1 MECVWGPSFEP
12 LEQDMKRVLPFVLL
26 FGLTA
31 ACGIPQEQW
40 EQKLREN
47 ATLSAK
53 VTDLE
58 KQKRKLEQDIEDLKN
73 EKAGLQRTI
82 DSLKDNMGKLGK
94 DKADLLERMAKL
106 NATLED
112 MERAKAAADKRN
124 KAFRDLLAK
133 FKAMMDAGK
142 LKVEVRNGQMLV
154 KLPDNILFDPGK
166 TELKKEGQEA
176 IAQVTGIL
184 NGIEGRKFQVAGHTD
199 NVPTGKNSRYRSNW
213 ELSSQRAL
221 TVLDLMVKE
230 GMDAKRL
237 SAAGYA
243 DVLPVAANDT
253 DDGKRQNRRI
263 EIVLQPNIE
272 DLPGIDD
279 KQ

>member
-1 MECVWGPSFEP
+1 MASFLTRGVAP
-12 LEQDMKRVLPFVLL
+12 MKRALSFVLML
-26 FGLTA
+26 GLA
-31 ACGIPQEQW
+31 AGCGIPKEQW

-47 ATLSAK
+47 ADLQTR

-58 KQKRKLEQDIEDLKN
+58 KQKQKLEQDIADLKK
-73 EKAGLQRTI
+73 EKADLQRTI
-82 DSLKDNMGKLGK
+82 DNLKDSMGKLGK

-106 NATLED
+106 SATLED
-112 MERAKAAADKRN
+112 LERAKAAADKRS

-142 LKVEVRNGQMLV
+142 LQVEVRNGQMLV

-166 TELKKEGQEA
+166 TELKKEGQDA
-176 IAQVTGIL
+176 IAQVTRIL
-184 NGIEGRKFQVAGHTD
+184 GSIEGRKFQVAGHTD
-199 NVPTGKNSRYRSNW
+199 NVPTGKNSRFKSNW

-221 TVLDLMVKE
+221 TVLDLMIKE
-230 GMDAKRL
+230 GMDARRL

-243 DVLPVAANDT
+243 DVLPVGSNDT

-272 DLPGIDD
+272 DLPGIDE

>member
-1 MECVWGPSFEP
+1 MTRALP
-12 LEQDMKRVLPFVLL
+12 LTLPLLLGVVLAI
-26 FGLTA
+26 G
-31 ACGIPQEQW
+31 CGIPKDQW
-40 EQKLREN
+40 ELKLREN
-47 ATLSAK
+47 ADLQTK
-53 VTDLE
+53 VADLE
-58 KQKRKLEQDIEDLKN
+58 RQRSNLEQQIADQKKEIKDLQ
-73 EKAGLQRTI
+73 GTI
-82 DSLKDNMGKLGK
+82 DALKGQMGKLGS
-94 DKADLLERMAKL
+94 DKADLLERLAKMR
-106 NATLED
+106 ATLED
-112 MERAKAAADKRN
+112 LERAKAAADKRN

-133 FKAMMDAGK
+133 FKQMVDAGK
-142 LKVEVRNGQMLV
+142 LQVEVRNGLMLV

-176 IAQVTGIL
+176 IGQVTRIL
-184 NGIEGRKFQVAGHTD
+184 NSIEGRKFQVAGHTD
-199 NVPTGKNSRYRSNW
+199 NVPTGKNSRFKSNW

-221 TVLDLMVKE
+221 TVLELMIKE

-243 DVLPVAANDT
+243 DVLPVATNDS